1 MLAKVMLLLA
11 VLISG
16 AGLAHDP
23 IERLHMLDAQLA
35 VRPDDVAALLAR
47 GAIWLELDRPQRA
60 AEDFERAASLA
71 PASVAAQLGLSRAR
85 AGAGRHTD
93 ALRGAEAALRLEPT
107 SVAAAEACA
116 RALVSLGRFADAVLA
131 WDRALELGVEPSA
144 DQWLARADAAVAAGE
159 LRAAVAGLDAA
170 VARVGPL
177 VVLQE
182 RAAALCEA
190 MGDLT
195 GAAARLEPILATVAR
210 PERWLAWQAR
220 LAERAGQVAVA
231 AAARGRALT
240 AIDALPAARAE
251 DPATRSLRASL
262 VRDLNAGPLAP
273 PSLRTAFAAIESPLG
288 ASPDAAVDV
297 PPTPGGPGKVL
308 VEMDAEWRY
317 LDDGSDQGTAW
328 QAPTFDDSQWARG
341 RAELGYGDGDER
353 TVIGFGPNP
362 LDKYVTS
369 YFRHTFR
376 MFDPRIVDS
385 ARIDLRRD
393 DGAIVYL
400 NGVEIARTNLPDL
413 GVNHRT
419 LALTP
424 VNGSEEQ
431 RSHPF
436 AFPPSLLLP
445 GNNVLAVE
453 VHQVSGASSDVS
465 FALELSVAE
474 PIALIRGPY
483 LQLGTDTSATIR
495 WRTDTETT
503 SGVWVNSS
511 PALLRLAAYDPVL
524 RREHAVTLTGL
535 QPSTRYFYAV
545 GDGLRQLGGGTGEHY
560 FETAPPRGTSR
571 PTRIWV
577 IGDSGTASDGARAVR
592 DAYLGFA
599 AGRPTDV
606 WLMLGDNAY
615 TIGTDD
621 QYQTAVFDTYPTLL
635 ANTFVWP
642 TLGNHDAG
650 SARSATQSGVYY
662 DIFNLP
668 RQAEAG
674 GVASGTEAYYSFD
687 RGSIHFVCLDSQDS
701 DRSVGGAMLSWLRA
715 DLANT
720 TADWVIAFWHHP
732 PYSKGSHDS
741 DNPFDSEGRLKE
753 MRENVLPI
761 LESFGVDL
769 VLAGHSHSYERSF
782 LLDGHHGLSTTLTPQ
797 MKLDAG
803 DGRVAGDGSYAKRTR
818 GVAAH
823 EGAVYVV
830 AGSSGWLGGGT
841 LDHPAMVTSLNTLG
855 SLVLDIAGD
864 RLDAR
869 FLDDAGRVQ
878 DAFTV
883 QKGLQRWLSR
893 VEPTVSLASGGGQSL
908 SLDAGSAHAGR
919 YYVLA
924 GSSGATPGFVFGG
937 VHIPLNPGS
946 YFAFSL
952 GNPNSSVFQNSM
964 GVLDPQGRAQA
975 RVQLPPLSASLAGL
989 ELFHAFFVHD
999 LANVFAA
1006 SNAVKLRLVQ

>member
-1 MLAKVMLLLA
+1 MLAKVALLLA
-11 VLISG
+11 VLSSG
-16 AGLAHDP
+16 AGSAHDP
-23 IERLHMLDAQLA
+23 IERLAVLDAQLA
-35 VRPDDVAALLAR
+35 VRPDDVDALLAR

-60 AEDFERAASLA
+60 AEDFERAVALA
-71 PASVAAQLGLSRAR
+71 PTSVPAQLGLAR
-85 AGAGRHTD
+85 ACAAVGQHAD

-116 RALVSLGRFADAVLA
+116 RALASSGRFADALGA
-131 WDRALELGVEPSA
+131 WDRVLAACAAPTA
-144 DQWLARADAAVAAGE
+144 DHWLARADAAVAAGDVRSA
-159 LRAAVAGLDAA
+159 LAGLDDA

-177 VVLQE
+177 VVLEE

-190 MGDLT
+190 AGDFT
-195 GAAARLEPILATVAR
+195 GAAARLESILATVAR

-220 LAERAGQVAVA
+220 LAERGGQVAVA
-231 AAARGRALT
+231 AAARGRALA
-240 AIDALPAARAE
+240 AIDVLPAARRE
-251 DPATRSLRASL
+251 DRATRSLRAAL
-262 VRDLNAGPLAP
+262 LRDLDAGPRVA
-273 PSLRTAFAAIESPLG
+273 PSLRTVHAARV
-288 ASPDAAVDV
+288 ASVDV
-297 PPTPGGPGKVL
+297 QPPSVPATSGPGKVL
-308 VEMDAEWRY
+308 VEMDDEWRY

-328 QAPTFDDSQWARG
+328 QAPGFDDSRWARG

-369 YFRHTFR
+369 YFRRTFR
-376 MFDPRIVDS
+376 ILDPRIVDS
-385 ARIDLRRD
+385 ARIDLLRD

-400 NGVEIARTNLPDL
+400 NGVEIARTNLPEL

-419 LALTP
+419 LALTA
-424 VNGSEEQ
+424 VDGSEE
-431 RSHPF
+431 RRVHPF
-436 AFPPSLLLP
+436 AFPPSLLVP
-445 GNNVLAVE
+445 GDNVLAVE
-453 VHQVSGASSDVS
+453 VHQVSGTSSDVS

-474 PIALIRGPY
+474 PILVTRQPY
-483 LQLGTDTSATIR
+483 LQLGTETSATIR
-495 WRTDTETT
+495 WRTDNETT
-503 SGVWVNSS
+503 SGVWLNSS
-511 PALLRLAAYDPVL
+511 PALLRLAAYDRTL
-524 RREHAVTLTGL
+524 RRDHSVTLTGL
-535 QPSTRYFYAV
+535 RPNTRYFYAV
-545 GDGLRQLGGGTGEHY
+545 GDGLRQLAGGTGEHY

-577 IGDSGTASDGARAVR
+577 IGDSGTANASAAAVR
-592 DAYLGFA
+592 DAYLAFA
-599 AGRPTDV
+599 AGQATDV

-615 TIGTDD
+615 AIGTDRE
-621 QYQTAVFDTYPTLL
+621 YQAAVFDMYPTLL

-642 TLGNHDAG
+642 TLGNHDAA

-662 DIFNLP
+662 DIFDLP

-687 RGSIHFVCLDSQDS
+687 RGRIHIVCLDSHDS
-701 DRSVGGAMLSWLRA
+701 DRSVGGPMLSWLRA

-732 PYSKGSHDS
+732 PYTKGSHDS
-741 DNPFDSEGRLKE
+741 DNPFDSEGRLKD

-761 LESFGVDL
+761 LESFGVDM
-769 VLAGHSHSYERSF
+769 VLAGHSHSYERSC
-782 LLDGHHGLSTTLTPQ
+782 LLDGHYGLSTTLTPQ

-803 DGRVAGDGSYAKRTR
+803 DGRIAGDGAYAKRSR
-818 GVAAH
+818 GVAPH

-841 LDHPAMVTSLNTLG
+841 LDHPAMVTSLNKLG
-855 SLVLDIAGD
+855 SLVLDIVGD

-878 DAFTV
+878 DAFTLE
-883 QKGLQRWLSR
+883 KGLRRWLSR
-893 VEPTVSLASGGGQSL
+893 VEPTISLASGGGQAL
-908 SLDAGSAHAGR
+908 ALDAGSAHAGR
-919 YYVLA
+919 FYVLA
-924 GSSGATPGFVFGG
+924 GSSGTTPGLVFGG

-952 GNPNSSVFQNSM
+952 GNPNSAVFQNSM

-975 RVQLPPLSASLAGL
+975 RVQLPPLSASLAGV
-989 ELFHAFFVHD
+989 ELFHAFFLHD
-999 LANVFAA
+999 GANVLAA
-1006 SNAVKLRLVQ
+1006 SNAVKVRLVQ

>member
-1 MLAKVMLLLA
+1 MFAKVTILLA
-11 VLISG
+11 VLSSG
-16 AGLAHDP
+16 AGLVHDP
-23 IERLHMLDAQLA
+23 IERLQVLDAQLA
-35 VRPDDVAALLAR
+35 VRPDDVTALLAR

-71 PASVAAQLGLSRAR
+71 PTSVPAQLGLARAR
-85 AGAGRHTD
+85 AGVGRHAD
-93 ALRGAEAALRLEPT
+93 ALRSAEVALRLEPT

-116 RALVSLGRFADAVLA
+116 RALASSGRFADAVAA
-131 WDRALELGVEPSA
+131 WDRVLARSVGPA
-144 DQWLARADAAVAAGE
+144 PDQWLARADAAVAAGDVRSA
-159 LRAAVAGLDAA
+159 LAGLDDA
-170 VARVGPL
+170 VVRVGPL

-190 MGDLT
+190 AGDLT
-195 GAAARLEPILATVAR
+195 GAAARLEPIVATVAR

-231 AAARGRALT
+231 AATRGRALA
-240 AIDALPAARAE
+240 AIDTLPAARSE
-251 DPATRSLRASL
+251 DRATRTLRASL
-262 VRDLNAGPLAP
+262 VRDLDAGPRVPHAA
-273 PSLRTAFAAIESPLG
+273 RTAPGAAAGLL
-288 ASPDAAVDV
+288 AV
-297 PPTPGGPGKVL
+297 PPPVPAPSGPGKVL

-317 LDDGSDQGTAW
+317 LDDGSDQGAAW
-328 QAPTFDDSQWARG
+328 RAPTFDDSQWARG

-376 MFDPRIVDS
+376 MFDPRIPDS
-385 ARIDLRRD
+385 ARIDLLRD

-400 NGVEIARTNLPDL
+400 NGIEIARSNMPEQ
-413 GVNHRT
+413 GVGFRT
-419 LALTP
+419 LALTTVDGP
-424 VNGSEEQ
+424 EE
-431 RSHPF
+431 RRVHPF

-445 GNNVLAVE
+445 GDNVLAVE

-474 PIALIRGPY
+474 PIVVTRAPY
-483 LQLGTDTSATIR
+483 LQRGTDTSATIR
-495 WRTDTETT
+495 WRTDSETT

-511 PALLRLAAYDPVL
+511 PALLRLAAYDPAL

-535 QPSTRYFYAV
+535 QPNTRYFYAV
-545 GDGLRQLGGGTGEHY
+545 GDGVRQLGGGTGEHY

-577 IGDSGTASDGARAVR
+577 IGDSGTAGAEAAAVR
-592 DAYLGFA
+592 DAYLAFA
-599 AGRPTDV
+599 AGRATDV

-615 TIGTDD
+615 AIGTDRE
-621 QYQTAVFDTYPTLL
+621 YQAAVFDMYPSLL

-662 DIFNLP
+662 DIFDLP

-687 RGSIHFVCLDSQDS
+687 RGRIHFVCLDSQDS
-701 DRSVGGAMLSWLRA
+701 NRSVGGAMLSWLRA

-741 DNPFDSEGRLKE
+741 DDPFDSDGRLKE

-769 VLAGHSHSYERSF
+769 VLAGHSHSYERSC

-803 DGRVAGDGSYAKRTR
+803 DGRTAGDGSYAKRTR
-818 GVAAH
+818 GVAPH

-855 SLVLDIAGD
+855 SLVLDVAGD

-869 FLDDAGRVQ
+869 FLDDAGLVR

-883 QKGLQRWLSR
+883 EKGLRRWLTR
-893 VEPTVSLASGGGQSL
+893 VEPTISLASGGGQTL
-908 SLDAGSAHAGR
+908 TLDAGSAHAGR

-924 GSSGATPGFVFGG
+924 GSSGTTPGFVFGG

-989 ELFHAFFVHD
+989 ELFHAFFIHD
-999 LANVFAA
+999 LANVRAA
-1006 SNAVKLRLVQ
+1006 SNAVKVRLVR